1 MLYRTR
7 QSIAALLAGVGIT
20 VLALF
25 LMMVVSI
32 PAIAVDP
39 TLLVS
44 LADATV
50 LGRTLA
56 IALQFVGMALA
67 GLLYIWATGRGWGW
81 IDLRIP
87 NRRDL
92 LWMGIGIAAIIG
104 YYIAASVVIQLLD
117 VPAADSDV
125 VAVLGDDV
133 MMVLVMLVLVAL
145 FNAPAEEFLFR
156 NVIQKR
162 FGEVFSD
169 WGAIFAAS
177 VLFTLIHVPMYVPQ
191 ATELSATVTSL
202 LILFGGSVIFG
213 YTYVRSGNLLVPI
226 VVHAAMNGFVLLI
239 YLAALLAGVDP
250 GQMITP
256 FGIG

>member
-1 MLYRTR
+1 MLSRTR
-7 QSIAALLAGVGIT
+7 RSVTAVLAGVGVT
-20 VLALF
+20 VLALL

-32 PAIAVDP
+32 PAIFIDP

-50 LGRTLA
+50 FGRTLA

-81 IDLRIP
+81 IDLRVP

-92 LWMGIGIAAIIG
+92 VWMGIGVALIIG
-104 YYIAASVVIQLLD
+104 YYIGASIIIQLLN

-133 MMVLVMLVLVAL
+133 MMVLMMLILVAF

-162 FGEVFSD
+162 FAEVFSD
-169 WGAIFAAS
+169 WGAIVAAS
-177 VLFTLIHVPMYVPQ
+177 ILFTLIHVPMFVPQ
-191 ATELSATVTSL
+191 AAELAATVTSL
-202 LILFGGSVIFG
+202 VILFGGSVIFG

-239 YLAALLAGVDP
+239 YLAALLAGVNP
-250 GQMITP
+250 GQMVTP
-256 FGIG
+256 IGMI